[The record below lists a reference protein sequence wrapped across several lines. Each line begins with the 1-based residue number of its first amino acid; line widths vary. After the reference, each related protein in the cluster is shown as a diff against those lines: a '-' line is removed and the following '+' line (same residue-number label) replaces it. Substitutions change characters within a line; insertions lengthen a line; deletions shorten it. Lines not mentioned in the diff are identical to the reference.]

1 MAQLLNPK
9 PLTEIKREKTE
20 KAQELNIDLYE
31 AVAGLF
37 EELLAANERIAAL
50 EERVNTLTQGGGQ

>member
-1 MAQLLNPK
+1 MPELLNPK
-9 PLTEIKREKTE
+9 PLSEIKREKVE

-37 EELLAANERIAAL
+37 EEILALNTRIDAL

>member
-1 MAQLLNPK
+1 MPKLLNPK
-9 PLTEIKREKTE
+9 PLSEIKREKVE

-37 EELLAANERIAAL
+37 EEILALNAKIDTL
-50 EERVNTLTQGGGQ
+50 EERVNTLTQGGVQ

>member
-1 MAQLLNPK
+1 MPKLLNPK
-9 PLTEIKREKTE
+9 PLSEIKREKVE

-37 EELLAANERIAAL
+37 EEFLALNARIDAL

>member
-1 MAQLLNPK
+1 MPKLLNPK
-9 PLTEIKREKTE
+9 PLSEIKREKVE
-20 KAQELNIDLYE
+20 KAQELNIDLHE

-37 EELLAANERIAAL
+37 EEFLALNARIDAL